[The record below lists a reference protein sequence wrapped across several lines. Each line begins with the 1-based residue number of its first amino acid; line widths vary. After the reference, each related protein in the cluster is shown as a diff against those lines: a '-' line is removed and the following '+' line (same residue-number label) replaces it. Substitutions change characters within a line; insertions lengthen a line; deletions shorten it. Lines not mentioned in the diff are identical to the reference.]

1 MWLTNSC
8 HSRSICGRIVSLPG
22 VNITPDKTSWSLG
35 NMNVTLEPS
44 APLMFYVS
52 LTMWGWDLS
61 SSSSS
66 HLPVTHGL
74 MTVSSSMDCGN
85 IDGAVAHHV
94 HASMEDHLSTFLGTP
109 SLTAATCS
117 VLAPSLTHSQVT
129 VWNVLQIPILSF
141 LMVWYRWYHSLQFRW
156 SLYTKSTAAWQVLN
170 VGGIQTWIT
179 VLRNKL
185 GYMMIF

>member
-1 MWLTNSC
+1 
-8 HSRSICGRIVSLPG
+8 
-22 VNITPDKTSWSLG
+22 
-35 NMNVTLEPS
+35 
-44 APLMFYVS
+44 
-52 LTMWGWDLS
+52 
-61 SSSSS
+61 
-66 HLPVTHGL
+66 

-129 VWNVLQIPILSF
+129 VRNVLQIPILSF
-141 LMVWYRWYHSLQFRW
+141 LMVWYRRYHFQFRG
-156 SLYTKSTAAWQVLN
+156 SLYTKSTVAWQVLN
-170 VGGIQTWIT
+170 ISGTQILIT